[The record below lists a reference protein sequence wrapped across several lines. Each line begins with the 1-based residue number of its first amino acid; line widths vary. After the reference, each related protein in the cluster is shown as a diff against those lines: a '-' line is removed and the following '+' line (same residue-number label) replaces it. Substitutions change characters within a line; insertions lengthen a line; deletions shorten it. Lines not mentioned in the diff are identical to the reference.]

1 MPFHTSRYT
10 TRSRRCDRDCSVLSR
25 QSREGRRAGDGPGG
39 TGADFGTDE
48 TVVFS
53 NGDTY
58 SGEWKDG
65 KPIVKDAANQSPDFL
80 AWLNDS
86 VGAVAG
92 PRRNREYQSVSQQDD
107 D

>member
-1 MPFHTSRYT
+1 MLCETRMPCGLPGTSEG
-10 TRSRRCDRDCSVLSR
+10 DEPDAR
-25 QSREGRRAGDGPGG
+25 QTCASAAPRTPSLLPAVWLCAHRFD
-39 TGADFGTDE
+39 
-48 TVVFS
+48 
-53 NGDTY
+53 
-58 SGEWKDG
+58 GEWKDG